1 MYNEYD
7 DDEDNRQTEP
17 LERHELTY
25 RERGGGAG
33 KREIRLSITTSEIAN
48 LLGIRPDTLRHR
60 IAYHNLFRSTTWN
73 NFWQLVTILEEAGKR
88 P

>member
-25 RERGGGAG
+25 RERG
-33 KREIRLSITTSEIAN
+33 LSITTSEIAN